1 MSLTPSVGR
10 SEEGV
15 GSQLPAAATRT
26 YEVGELAWELKDAL
40 GMVFRNEVWIRGQ
53 IRDLS
58 RSNANHVYFNLVEPA
73 PAGEVPKASLRVALF
88 DSHRKN
94 VNRVLGPSASG
105 HMTDG
110 VEVRIKASVEFWIRG
125 GQLSLHMHD
134 IDPNYTLEKLSADR
148 DMLLAALLKENL
160 LDRNK
165 KLPMPVRPLRIG
177 LVSSPNSAAY
187 ADFYSELERS
197 GMGWQILFARTAVQ
211 GFGSELE
218 IAAALAALASEG
230 VDAIALVR
238 GGGSRT
244 DLAAFDSREVAYA
257 IARCAVP
264 VLTGIG
270 HETDNLVVDMV
281 AHASFKTPTACAVEL
296 VDRVERF
303 RQTTQQLKWDICAAA
318 AAGLDEER
326 HRLAAAGKQT
336 AQAGIKTVEKARG
349 RLLTAAGQI
358 IQASERRLR
367 SSRFALERQR
377 ELLRERTRFRLE
389 VQRRELQTLASRTCS
404 KAAGTLKTAR
414 QQLRSLKQRTQIHDP
429 QRMMKRGWTTLSTEN
444 GKLLRSIGDTE
455 AGSSVSAQLLDGK
468 IKCKVTELLPYN
480 SPPQDS
486 ITEKPWQ

>member
-1 MSLTPSVGR
+1 MNLTPSDGR
-10 SEEGV
+10 SEEGIV
-15 GSQLPAAATRT
+15 PQVPAESTRT
-26 YEVGELAWELKDAL
+26 YEVGELAWELKDVL
-40 GMVFRNEVWIRGQ
+40 GMAFREDVWIRGQ

-58 RSNANHVYFNLVEPA
+58 RSNANHVYFNLVEPT

-88 DSHRKN
+88 DSYRKN
-94 VNRVLGPSASG
+94 VNRVLGPSARG

-148 DMLLAALLKENL
+148 DMLLADLFKENL

-187 ADFYSELERS
+187 ADFCSELERS
-197 GMGWQILFARTAVQ
+197 GMGWQILFARTPVQ

-218 IAAALAALASEG
+218 IAAALAALESKG

-244 DLAAFDSREVAYA
+244 DLSAFDSREAAYA
-257 IARCAVP
+257 VARCGVP

-270 HETDNLVVDMV
+270 HETDNSVVDTV
-281 AHASFKTPTACAVEL
+281 AHSSFKTPTACAVEF
-296 VDRVERF
+296 VDRVESF
-303 RQTTQQLKWDICAAA
+303 RQTTMQLKWDICAAA
-318 AAGLDEER
+318 ATGLDKER
-326 HRLAAAGKQT
+326 HRLAAAGNRT
-336 AQAGIKTVEKARG
+336 AQAGIKTVGKARG
-349 RLLTAAGQI
+349 QLLTAADLI
-358 IQASERRLR
+358 IRASKSRLR
-367 SSRFALERQR
+367 SSRFALERQS

-389 VQRRELQTLASRTCS
+389 VRRWELQMFASRTCS
-404 KAAGTLKTAR
+404 EAAGTLKTAR

-429 QRMMKRGWTTLSTEN
+429 QRMMKRGWTTLSTEQ
-444 GKLLRSIGDTE
+444 GRLLRSVGDTE

-468 IKCKVTELLPYN
+468 IKCKVTELLPCN
-480 SPPQDS
+480 SPPEDS
-486 ITEKPWQ
+486 IAEKHWQ